1 MSFKDK
7 TEFKDDLKSRKKL
20 HKANITKL
28 EKKLMI
34 QRNKGKKRKAKQ
46 KLLFC
51 VLLLRYL

>member
-1 MSFKDK
+1 MKSSQKKTLLNLNGMSFKDK

-34 QRNKGKKRKAKQ
+34 
-46 KLLFC
+46 
-51 VLLLRYL
+51 